1 MPPRRKAPVLTERER
16 HRANPITLRI
26 KQDDYDR
33 AQVLAQLAAD
43 LASDPRIGRSVLFKG
58 GAVLQMGHQ
67 SPRFSRDLDATAV
80 ARQAIQK
87 GWVDEVLEA
96 HRVGGKHGYIQH
108 YELVEQR
115 TRLLT
120 KSLRCLAVSGNQIDL
135 RIEIN
140 WSEAPIRPAGEQ
152 LTIQAVNRDP
162 VQLRVMHR
170 VERAAEKH
178 RAFLERGFGG
188 DAYDLYFFHA
198 HVLTRSEFQR
208 EIKPMLPVKFGNV
221 SALAAHPDL
230 KRLFDERMAEAEQHY
245 ASSNVVISGTP
256 PAWSTVAAAL
266 PAWRALLDEV
276 RR

>member
-1 MPPRRKAPVLTERER
+1 VPPRRKAPTFTERQR

-33 AQVLAQLAAD
+33 AQVLAQLATD
-43 LASDPRIGRSVLFKG
+43 LTSDPRIGRSVLFKG

-67 SPRFSRDLDATAV
+67 SPRFSRDLDATAI
-80 ARQAIQK
+80 ARQTIEK
-87 GWVDEVLEA
+87 GWVEDVLEA
-96 HRVGGKHGYIQH
+96 HRVGGRHGYVQR

-120 KSLRCLAVSGNQIDL
+120 KSLRCLAISGNQVDL

-140 WSEAPIRPAGEQ
+140 WSESPIRPAGEQ

-170 VERAAEKH
+170 VERAAEKL
-178 RAFLERGFGG
+178 RAFLDRGFGG
-188 DAYDLYFFHA
+188 DAYDLYFFRA
-198 HVLTRSEFQR
+198 HVLTRPQLEH
-208 EIKPMLPVKFGNV
+208 EIKPMLPIKLSNV
-221 SALAAHPDL
+221 PALATHPDL
-230 KRLFDERMAEAEQHY
+230 KRRFDDQLSEAENHY
-245 ASSNVVISGTP
+245 RSSNVVISGAP

-266 PAWRALLDEV
+266 PAWRALLE
-276 RR
+276 